1 MKGGAKKIKEGE
13 EERGIEIT
21 LQCEDSG
28 EFYKEGFAALPR

>member
-1 MKGGAKKIKEGE
+1 MKGGAKNIKEG
-13 EERGIEIT
+13 EERGIEIP